1 MSKRPQSARTRSIQ
15 TQRRGGQRGVT
26 LIIAIIA
33 LITLTVGAIAMVRS
47 TSTSLR
53 MSGNLAFK
61 RDLANQSE
69 RAVAAALA
77 DLRTGSLSS
86 ASSRQTNRAA
96 SNYSA
101 ALLASPSQGIPTVLL
116 DDSAYTT
123 AGFTRTDITDTA
135 AGITIRYV
143 IDRQCSAAGTFDA
156 AACTAVSTIAGD
168 KGGSSQGSDSKAGG
182 GSAPV
187 YRISVRVT
195 GPRGVQSY
203 LQTTVVL

>member
-1 MSKRPQSARTRSIQ
+1 MTKHLTHRRS
-15 TQRRGGQRGVT
+15 GQRGVT
-26 LIIAIIA
+26 LIIALIA

-77 DLRTGSLSS
+77 DLRTGTLAS
-86 ASSRQTNRAA
+86 ASSREANRVA

-101 ALLASPSQGIPTVLL
+101 SVLTSPGQGIPTVLV
-116 DDSAYTT
+116 DDSAFTS
-123 AGFTRTDITDTA
+123 AGFTRADIADA
-135 AGITIRYV
+135 ASRLTIRYV
-143 IDRQCSAAGTFDA
+143 IDRQCTAAGAYDA
-156 AACTAVSTIAGD
+156 AMCSGISTIAGD
-168 KGGSSQGSDSKAGG
+168 KGGSSSGSDSKAGG

-187 YRISVRVT
+187 YRISIRVS
-195 GPRGVQSY
+195 GPRGVQTF
-203 LQTTVVL
+203 LQTTAVL